1 MSGYSA
7 TPLAKKLG
15 IKPGGRLGL
24 LMAPR
29 GWQVPDL
36 PDDVKVQRSANKA
49 DVVIVFCRAMR
60 DVENTA
66 TEIADSL
73 GHGVALWIAWPR
85 KAAGHVSDVT
95 ENQLRDWLLP
105 LGVVDV
111 KVAALDEDWSG
122 LKFVRRKERGAPAVL
137 RAFFDNDG
145 RLVSIPAREGKRRV
159 VLDAIAQRFEPGRRY
174 SEREVNEVLR
184 GYHGDF
190 AALRRYL
197 VDGEFLERQRGV
209 YWRAG
214 GTVDV

>member
-1 MSGYSA
+1 MSGYSD

-15 IKPGGRLGL
+15 LKPAARLGL
-24 LMAPR
+24 VNAPR

-36 PDDVKVQRSANKA
+36 PADVKVQRSANKA
-49 DVVIVFCRAMR
+49 DVVIAFCRSMS
-60 DVENTA
+60 DVESTA
-66 TEIADSL
+66 TEIADAL
-73 GHGVALWIAWPR
+73 DHGVALWIAWPR
-85 KAAGHVSDVT
+85 KAAGHVNDVT

-111 KVAALDEDWSG
+111 KVAALDNDWSG
-122 LKFVRRKERGAPAVL
+122 LKFVRRKERGVPAVL
-137 RAFFDNDG
+137 RAFFDADG
-145 RLVSIPAREGKRRV
+145 RLVSIPAREAKRRV

-184 GYHGDF
+184 GYHDDY

-197 VDGEFLERQRGV
+197 VDGEFLERGGGV

-214 GTVDV
+214 GTVDI